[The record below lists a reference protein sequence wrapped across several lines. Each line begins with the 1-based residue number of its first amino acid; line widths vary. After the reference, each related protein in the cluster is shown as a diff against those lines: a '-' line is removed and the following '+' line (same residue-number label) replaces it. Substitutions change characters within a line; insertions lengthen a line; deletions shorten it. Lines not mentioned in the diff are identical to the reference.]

1 MQIKKI
7 EWNDDLVGFVV
18 TLEDERVVHLQ
29 FDKETNRLHADFGTY
44 SAEIYRE
51 SSAEMTDEEE
61 GEFWKLTKDVVRA
74 KELELDAQDEE

>member
-18 TLEDERVVHLQ
+18 TLEDERVVQIQ
-29 FDKETNRLHADFGTY
+29 FAKETNRLHADFGTY
-44 SAEIYRE
+44 SAEIYSE
-51 SSAEMTDEEE
+51 YSAEMTDEEE
-61 GEFWKLTKDVVRA
+61 SEFWVLTKETIRA